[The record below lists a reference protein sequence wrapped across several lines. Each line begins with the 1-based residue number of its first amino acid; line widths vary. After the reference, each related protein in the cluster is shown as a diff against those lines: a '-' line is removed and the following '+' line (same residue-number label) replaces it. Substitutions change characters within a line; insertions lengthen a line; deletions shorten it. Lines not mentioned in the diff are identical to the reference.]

1 MAEENV
7 RADVAAPAGGPA
19 ERAAKVKERNTLWW
33 GILAVYM
40 LLFVVTGYIAFFA
53 RDENPALD
61 ERTDERVAR
70 ITDEATRS
78 FVIQT
83 LQSEAADHQKK
94 TDLASQSFNVVLGSL
109 LGFLSASAVTRP
121 SSGKSGG

>member
-7 RADVAAPAGGPA
+7 RAAEAAESPAEQAAPVRG
-19 ERAAKVKERNTLWW
+19 RNTLWW
-33 GILAVYM
+33 GILAVYLM
-40 LLFVVTGYIAFFA
+40 LFAVTGYIAFFA
-53 RDENPALD
+53 RDDNPALE

-70 ITDEATRS
+70 ISDEATKS

-121 SSGKSGG
+121 SSGKSGR